1 MVYDSWL
8 LTSIGSLC
16 PMMSVVLQ
24 WVASISLLEHFET
37 EQISSPTTLR
47 I

>member
-8 LTSIGSLC
+8 LTSVGSLC

-24 WVASISLLEHFET
+24 WVASISLFERFET
-37 EQISSPTTLR
+37 NQI
-47 I
+47 